1 METGATRSHGDT
13 RKSTRTRASAP
24 KHTHPRPNGSPVHTR
39 PLHTSRPL
47 PSGGG
52 KGQRCGTAAGTRR
65 AAPRLASTRACATGG
80 GSGWHPQRAA
90 PAGPGAPKGV
100 GGAPGRRDR
109 RGSPGGGGGGA
120 RRGGRG
126 RGAYK
131 IAFLPGI
138 NKPRLAPSSGCGA
151 HSSLCLSPRS
161 LWAPAA

>member
-47 PSGGG
+47 PSGRG

-80 GSGWHPQRAA
+80 GSGWHPRALPQQGQA
-90 PAGPGAPKGV
+90 CPREWEELPGGGIGEGAP
-100 GGAPGRRDR
+100 R
-109 RGSPGGGGGGA
+109 GGGGA